1 MPKYTPAAFG
11 DGAVLVRQN
20 PAHLAHTGSFLGLAL
35 DQSESMNTL
44 AGVAIDS
51 VNYLIEEQRSL
62 NGNSRFSLLL
72 FNNKVE
78 TIRDS
83 VPLSEFPLLD
93 ESQYQ
98 PCGGTALND
107 AVAGLIR
114 SIGAH
119 AQGRRSS
126 VLCVI
131 ITDGMENVSRCYR
144 IEDVRQMVTYRRL
157 THGWQFLFLG
167 PESALDYALSI
178 GIPRSNFAGFK
189 TTSEGLRQILDRLGR
204 AVKAYA
210 PGDRQFALKL
220 HDKLK

>member
-1 MPKYTPAAFG
+1 MPKYTPVTCG
-11 DGAVLVRQN
+11 DGAVLAHQKS
-20 PAHLAHTGSFLGLAL
+20 AHLAHTGSFLGLAL
-35 DQSESMNTL
+35 DQSESMTTL

-51 VNYLIEEQRSL
+51 VNYLIDEQRSL

-78 TIRDS
+78 TIRDA

-107 AVAGLIR
+107 AVAGLIK

-131 ITDGMENVSRCYR
+131 VTDGMENVSRCYR
-144 IEDVRQMVTYRRL
+144 IEDVRQMVTYRQL
-157 THGWQFLFLG
+157 THGWRFLFLNRRLIT
-167 PESALDYALSI
+167 PSQSEQPQSA
-178 GIPRSNFAGFK
+178 
-189 TTSEGLRQILDRLGR
+189 
-204 AVKAYA
+204 
-210 PGDRQFALKL
+210 
-220 HDKLK
+220 

>member
-1 MPKYTPAAFG
+1 MPKYTRVTCG
-11 DGAVLVRQN
+11 GGAVLVRQN
-20 PAHLAHTGSFLGLAL
+20 PAYLARAGSFLGLAL

-51 VNYLIEEQRSL
+51 VNYLIDEQRSL

-78 TIRDS
+78 TIRDA

-93 ESQYQ
+93 ESQYRRS
-98 PCGGTALND
+98 GGTALND
-107 AVAGLIR
+107 AVAGLIK

-131 ITDGMENVSRCYR
+131 VTDGMENVSRCYR
-144 IEDVRQMVTYRRL
+144 IEDVRQMVTYRQL
-157 THGWQFLFLG
+157 THGSQFLFLG
-167 PESALDYALSI
+167 PKSALDYALSI
-178 GIPRSNFAGFK
+178 GIPRSNFAGSRI
-189 TTSEGLRQILDRLGR
+189 TSEGLRQILDRLGR
-204 AVKAYA
+204 AVKAYTL
-210 PGDRQFALKL
+210 GDRQFALRL
-220 HDKLK
+220 RDKE

>member
-1 MPKYTPAAFG
+1 MPKYTPVTCG
-11 DGAVLVRQN
+11 DGAVLVSQN
-20 PAHLAHTGSFLGLAL
+20 PTHITLSGRFLGLAL
-35 DQSESMNTL
+35 DQSESMNPL
-44 AGVAIDS
+44 ADVVIDS
-51 VNYLIEEQRSL
+51 VNHLIDEQRSL

-78 TIRDS
+78 TIQDA

-107 AVAGLIR
+107 AVAGLIK

-119 AQGRRSS
+119 AQGRRSF

-144 IEDVRQMVTYRRL
+144 IEDVRQMVTYRQL
-157 THGWQFLFLG
+157 THGWRFLFLNRRLIT
-167 PESALDYALSI
+167 PSQSEQPQSA
-178 GIPRSNFAGFK
+178 
-189 TTSEGLRQILDRLGR
+189 
-204 AVKAYA
+204 
-210 PGDRQFALKL
+210 
-220 HDKLK
+220 

>member
-1 MPKYTPAAFG
+1 
-11 DGAVLVRQN
+11 
-20 PAHLAHTGSFLGLAL
+20 
-35 DQSESMNTL
+35 MNTL

-72 FNNKVE
+72 FNNRVE
-78 TIRDS
+78 TIRDA

-93 ESQYQ
+93 ESRYR

-107 AVAGLIR
+107 AVAGLIK

-157 THGWQFLFLG
+157 THGCFWGLNRRSITPSQSESLEAISPALRPPQKGSGRFLID
-167 PESALDYALSI
+167 SAEPSKPTPWEI
-178 GIPRSNFAGFK
+178 GS
-189 TTSEGLRQILDRLGR
+189 SL
-204 AVKAYA
+204 
-210 PGDRQFALKL
+210 
-220 HDKLK
+220 

>member
-72 FNNKVE
+72 FNNRVE
-78 TIRDS
+78 TIRDA

-93 ESQYQ
+93 ESRYR

-107 AVAGLIR
+107 AVAGLVKG
-114 SIGAH
+114 IGAH

-131 ITDGMENVSRCYR
+131 VTDGMENASRYHR
-144 IEDVRQMVTYRRL
+144 IEDVRQMVNYRRL

-204 AVKAYA
+204 AVKAYTL
-210 PGDRQFALKL
+210 GDRQFALRL
-220 HDKLK
+220 RDKE

>member
-1 MPKYTPAAFG
+1 MTKYAPVTCG

-20 PAHLAHTGSFLGLAL
+20 PAYLAHAGSFLGLAL
-35 DQSESMNTL
+35 DQSDSMNPL
-44 AGVAIDS
+44 AGVVIDS
-51 VNYLIEEQRSL
+51 VNRLIDEQRSL

-72 FNNKVE
+72 FNSNIE
-78 TIRDS
+78 TIRDA
-83 VPLSEFPLLD
+83 VRLSEFPLLD

-107 AVAGLIR
+107 AVAGLIKG
-114 SIGAH
+114 IGAH

-131 ITDGMENVSRCYR
+131 VTDGMENVSRCYR

-157 THGWQFLFLG
+157 THGWQFLFIG

-204 AVKAYA
+204 AVKAYTL
-210 PGDRQFALKL
+210 GDRQFALRL
-220 HDKLK
+220 RDKD

>member
-20 PAHLAHTGSFLGLAL
+20 PAYLAHAGSFLGLAL

-51 VNYLIEEQRSL
+51 VNHLIEEQRSL

-78 TIRDS
+78 TIRDA
-83 VPLSEFPLLD
+83 VPLSEFPLPD

-107 AVAGLIR
+107 AIAGLIK

-131 ITDGMENVSRCYR
+131 ITDGMENASRYHR
-144 IEDVRQMVTYRRL
+144 IEDVRQMVTYPPVDS
-157 THGWQFLFLG
+157 WMAVPLFG
-167 PESALDYALSI
+167 A
-178 GIPRSNFAGFK
+178 
-189 TTSEGLRQILDRLGR
+189 
-204 AVKAYA
+204 
-210 PGDRQFALKL
+210 
-220 HDKLK
+220 

>member
-1 MPKYTPAAFG
+1 MPKFTPAAFG

-20 PAHLAHTGSFLGLAL
+20 PAYLARAGSFLGLAL
-35 DQSESMNTL
+35 DQSESMNPL

-51 VNYLIEEQRSL
+51 VNRLIDEQRSL
-62 NGNSRFSLLL
+62 NGNSRFSLLF
-72 FNNKVE
+72 FNSKVE
-78 TIRDS
+78 TIQDA

-98 PCGGTALND
+98 PCGATAVND
-107 AVAGLIR
+107 AVAGLIKG
-114 SIGAH
+114 IGGH

-131 ITDGMENVSRCYR
+131 VTDGMENASRLHH

-157 THGWQFLFLG
+157 THRWQFLFLG

-210 PGDRQFALKL
+210 LGDRQFALRL
-220 HDKLK
+220 RDKE

>member
-1 MPKYTPAAFG
+1 
-11 DGAVLVRQN
+11 
-20 PAHLAHTGSFLGLAL
+20 
-35 DQSESMNTL
+35 
-44 AGVAIDS
+44 
-51 VNYLIEEQRSL
+51 LIEEQRSL
-62 NGNSRFSLLL
+62 NVNSRFSLLL

-78 TIRDS
+78 TIRDA

-93 ESQYQ
+93 ESRYR

-107 AVAGLIR
+107 AVAGLVKG
-114 SIGAH
+114 IGAH

-131 ITDGMENVSRCYR
+131 VTDGMENASRYHR

-204 AVKAYA
+204 AVKAYTL
-210 PGDRQFALKL
+210 GDRQFALRL
-220 HDKLK
+220 RDKE

>member
-1 MPKYTPAAFG
+1 MR
-11 DGAVLVRQN
+11 AVLVRQN
-20 PAHLAHTGSFLGLAL
+20 PTPLTHAGSFLGLAL

-78 TIRDS
+78 TIRDTVS
-83 VPLSEFPLLD
+83 LSEFPLLD
-93 ESQYQ
+93 ESQYR

-107 AVAGLIR
+107 AVAGLIK

-189 TTSEGLRQILDRLGR
+189 TTSEGLGRILDRLGR
-204 AVKAYA
+204 AVKAYTL
-210 PGDRQFALKL
+210 GDPQFALRL

>member
-1 MPKYTPAAFG
+1 
-11 DGAVLVRQN
+11 
-20 PAHLAHTGSFLGLAL
+20 
-35 DQSESMNTL
+35 MNTL

-72 FNNKVE
+72 FNNRVE
-78 TIRDS
+78 TIRDA

-93 ESQYQ
+93 ESRYR

-107 AVAGLIR
+107 AVAGLVKG
-114 SIGAH
+114 IGAH

-131 ITDGMENVSRCYR
+131 VTDGMENASRYHR

-167 PESALDYALSI
+167 PESALDYALSSESLEAISPALRPPQKGSGRFLIDLAGLSKPTPWEI
-178 GIPRSNFAGFK
+178 GS
-189 TTSEGLRQILDRLGR
+189 S
-204 AVKAYA
+204 
-210 PGDRQFALKL
+210 
-220 HDKLK
+220 H

>member
-78 TIRDS
+78 TIRDA

-93 ESQYQ
+93 ESQYR

-107 AVAGLIR
+107 AVAGLIK
-114 SIGAH
+114 SN
-119 AQGRRSS
+119 RRSRPGAQELCS
-126 VLCVI
+126 LCHCHRWHGERLQVLSHRGRPP
-131 ITDGMENVSRCYR
+131 DG
-144 IEDVRQMVTYRRL
+144 D
-157 THGWQFLFLG
+157 
-167 PESALDYALSI
+167 LS
-178 GIPRSNFAGFK
+178 PVDSWM
-189 TTSEGLRQILDRLGR
+189 
-204 AVKAYA
+204 AVPLSGA
-210 PGDRQFALKL
+210 
-220 HDKLK
+220 

>member
-1 MPKYTPAAFG
+1 LTG
-11 DGAVLVRQN
+11 GGAVLVRQN
-20 PAHLAHTGSFLGLAL
+20 PAPLAHAGSFLGLAL
-35 DQSESMNTL
+35 DQSDSMESL
-44 AGVAIDS
+44 AGVAVES
-51 VNYLIEEQRSL
+51 VNRLVEEQKALS
-62 NGNSRFSLLL
+62 GSSRFSLLL
-72 FNNKVE
+72 FNSKVE
-78 TIRDS
+78 TIRDAIQ
-83 VPLSEFPLLD
+83 LSEFPLLD
-93 ESQYQ
+93 GSQYR

-131 ITDGMENVSRCYR
+131 VTDGMENASRQYNK
-144 IEDVRQMVTYRRL
+144 EDVRQMVTYRRL

-189 TTSEGLRQILDRLGR
+189 TTSEGLRQILDQLTR
-204 AVKAYA
+204 AIKAYA
-210 PGDRQFALKL
+210 LGDRQFALRL
-220 HDKLK
+220 RDKE